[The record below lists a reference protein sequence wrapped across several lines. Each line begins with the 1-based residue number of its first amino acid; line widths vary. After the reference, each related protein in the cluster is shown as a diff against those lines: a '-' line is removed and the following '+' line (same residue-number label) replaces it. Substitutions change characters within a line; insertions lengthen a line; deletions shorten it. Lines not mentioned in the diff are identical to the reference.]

1 MLALPIA
8 WKGTT
13 TQYAGRL
20 HRHHDVDHDVPVLRR
35 MFAKRQKTYARLGYA
50 PG

>member
-1 MLALPIA
+1 M
-8 WKGTT
+8 

-20 HRHHDVDHDVPVLRR
+20 HRHHHAKRDIRIIDYVDHDVPVLRR